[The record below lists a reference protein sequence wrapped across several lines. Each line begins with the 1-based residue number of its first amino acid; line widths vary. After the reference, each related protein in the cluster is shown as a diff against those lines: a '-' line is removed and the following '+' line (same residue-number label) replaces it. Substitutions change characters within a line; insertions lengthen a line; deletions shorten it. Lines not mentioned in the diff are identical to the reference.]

1 MADGIAVR
9 HKLRV
14 KQRRRVVE
22 YATAHGIKPASRHFG
37 LDRRT
42 VRTWVQRARAGGD
55 QGLVPRYPRRR
66 KRRLPATTLELI
78 RVARVDLRY
87 GAPGRRSG

>member
-1 MADGIAVR
+1 MTDSVAKR

-14 KQRRRVVE
+14 KQRRRIVE

-42 VRTWVQRARAGGD
+42 VRTWVRRAKAGGD
-55 QGLVPRYPRRR
+55 HGLVPRYPDRR
-66 KRRLPATTLELI
+66 KRRLPAREQ
-78 RVARVDLRY
+78 AGDLWR
-87 GAPGRRSG
+87 PSRLRTSG

>member
-22 YATAHGIKPASRHFG
+22 YATAHGIKPASRAGTACSCG
-37 LDRRT
+37 LR
-42 VRTWVQRARAGGD
+42 
-55 QGLVPRYPRRR
+55 PKCSP
-66 KRRLPATTLELI
+66 I
-78 RVARVDLRY
+78 
-87 GAPGRRSG
+87 APS